1 MSLAADRYALAMSGG
16 MLMAGSTLVPAVLA
30 NAVLANAVLANAVLA
45 NAVLAKLSEAG
56 MKPAICHQVR
66 EPVMGALA
74 MAAFLGK
81 KPDSKSV

>member
-1 MSLAADRYALAMSGG
+1 MSRAADRYALAMSGG
-16 MLMAGSTLVPAVLA
+16 MLMAGSTLVP
-30 NAVLANAVLANAVLA
+30 AVLA

-81 KPDSKSV
+81 EPDSKSV